1 MEMTNILLGLSL
13 LTSTSTLITFVLSR
27 RKEAEIRGARQAD
40 LDSSIREIKDSVITM
55 TRQIVA
61 QQSLIDNL
69 RVLLELLLQQHNQNH
84 GQEIRRAT

>member
-40 LDSSIREIKDSVITM
+40 LDSSIREIKDSVTTM

>member
-27 RKEAEIRGARQAD
+27 RKEAEQRGARQAD
-40 LDSSIREIKDSVITM
+40 LDSNIREIKDSVASM
-55 TRQIVA
+55 ARQIVN
-61 QQSLIDNL
+61 QQQLIDNL
-69 RVLLELLLQQHNQNH
+69 RVLLELLLQQHNNNH